1 MSGIVNALRY
11 EQGVFTPQ
19 LKFGG
24 GNSDMLGTYNG
35 SYTIIDSV
43 LIYSIDITLTAK
55 GTSTGDAT
63 ITGLPYATVNNNIIA
78 PITFENVDVSGST
91 TIIAMV
97 NGSTLDIKAEK
108 NNAAFTLLDES
119 DFNNNSKLY
128 VAGSYRI

>member
-78 PITFENVDVSGST
+78 PITFEYVDVSGST

>member
-24 GNSDMLGTYNG
+24 ANSDMLGTYNG
-35 SYTIIDSV
+35 SYTIIDSL

-55 GTSTGDAT
+55 GTSIGDAT
-63 ITGLPYATVNNNIIA
+63 VSGLPYATVNNNIIA
-78 PITFENVDVSGST
+78 PIAFENVDVSGST

-97 NGSTLDIKAEK
+97 NGSSLDIKAEK
-108 NNAAFTLLDES
+108 NNAAFALLNDS

-128 VAGSYRI
+128 IAGSYRI